1 MSDHNWNKT
10 IKNFKTS
17 LNIILKQLSGKAAA
31 AEPGEVTEGD
41 EKKTAG
47 FLENAVLFKCIEERF
62 QIEVVLGFRGDWRFL
77 DAGGTQELTH
87 PERSLANVLSDF
99 AGELCSRLGA
109 DLKLGA
115 FSEVDPASSNSLL
128 NLQKYH
134 MAAWNVGQ
142 GDESNGVAEL
152 LLAFSAPD
160 EQAKETFQKVTAD
173 APETDTPGFAQLAE
187 ETASA
192 LFAGFGQG
200 IQADSGGFRS
210 TSDGN
215 KVEFEPF
222 DKSSNIKNFREI
234 RNIDLLKDVEMEIS
248 VELGRKKV
256 PLGKILQFV
265 KGSVIE
271 LEKLAGEP
279 VDLLVNGRCIAQGEV
294 VVIDEHFGM
303 RISNLLAAHDS
314 IKIGA

>member
-10 IKNFKTS
+10 IKNLKTS
-17 LNIILKQLSGKAAA
+17 LNTILKQLSGKAAA

-41 EKKTAG
+41 EKKTSK

-62 QIEVVLGFRGDWRFL
+62 QIEVVLGFRGDWSFL
-77 DAGGTQELTH
+77 DSDGTQELTH
-87 PERSLANVLSDF
+87 PERSLANLLSDF
-99 AGELCSRLGA
+99 TGELCSRLGA

-115 FSEVDPASSNSLL
+115 FSEVDPDSSNSLL
-128 NLQKYH
+128 NLQQYN
-134 MAAWNVGQ
+134 MAAWKIKPGE
-142 GDESNGVAEL
+142 ESESAEL
-152 LLAFSAPD
+152 LLAFSSPD
-160 EQAKETFQKVTAD
+160 EKAAETFQKITED
-173 APETDTPGFAQLAE
+173 APEPDTPGFVQLAE
-187 ETASA
+187 ETASS
-192 LFAGFGQG
+192 LFAGAGQG
-200 IQADSGGFRS
+200 TQAASGGIRS
-210 TSDGN
+210 SSDGN
-215 KVEFEPF
+215 NVEFEPF
-222 DKSSNIKNFREI
+222 DKSANIKNFREI

-256 PLGKILQFV
+256 PLGKILQLV

-314 IKIGA
+314 MKMGA